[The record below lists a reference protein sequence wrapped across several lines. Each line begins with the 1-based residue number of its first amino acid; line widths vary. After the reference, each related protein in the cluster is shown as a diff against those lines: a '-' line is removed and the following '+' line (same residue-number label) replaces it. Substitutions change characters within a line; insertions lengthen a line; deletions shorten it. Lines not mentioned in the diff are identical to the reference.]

1 MLNLIL
7 ELFLHNTKLH
17 IDYKHWIHNCNEN
30 MKQFYININKIC
42 ALNL

>member
-30 MKQFYININKIC
+30 MKQFYISINKIC